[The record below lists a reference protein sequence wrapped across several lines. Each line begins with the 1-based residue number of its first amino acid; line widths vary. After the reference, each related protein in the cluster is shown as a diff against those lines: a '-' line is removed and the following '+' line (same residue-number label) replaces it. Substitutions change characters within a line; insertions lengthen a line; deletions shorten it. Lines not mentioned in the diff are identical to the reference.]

1 MKNGSFTLYINSFLK
16 IDLYINNIFI
26 SNKVSFGE
34 KNFKYFIGY
43 KNYNDYDQAIMYN
56 ASEMRRYAKKK
67 LLN

>member
-26 SNKVSFGE
+26 SNKVSLGE

-43 KNYNDYDQAIMYN
+43 KNYNHYDQAIMYN
-56 ASEMRRYAKKK
+56 ASEMRRYAKK
-67 LLN
+67 NY